1 MAILINAKYTSKQE
15 KLLEK
20 KKYSDKRVN
29 LPGRHNDSK
38 CECTKRTSKYMEQ
51 KLIDL
56 KWKIKKS
63 TIIVGNQCNL
73 SYQEGKE

>member
-1 MAILINAKYTSKQE
+1 MAILINVKYTSEQG

-29 LPGRHNDSK
+29 LPGRHDDSK

-56 KWKIKKS
+56 K
-63 TIIVGNQCNL
+63 
-73 SYQEGKE
+73 